1 MGQTAPVARLSGC
14 QAFVGTNFMA
24 QRPGKNRDAAASRGE
39 GRNVAD
45 GGDRDADFNERRRLT
60 TLRDY
65 HILDTRPEPTFARV
79 TTLLAALF
87 EGPLALISFVA
98 DPRPGVKS
106 RHG

>member
-45 GGDRDADFNERRRLT
+45 GGDRDADFTERRRLT
-60 TLRDY
+60 TLLDY
-65 HILDTRPEPTFARV
+65 HILDTRPEPRSEEHTS
-79 TTLLAALF
+79 ALQSLMRTSYPAF
-87 EGPLALISFVA
+87 CLQ
-98 DPRPGVKS
+98 K
-106 RHG
+106 